1 VRHWQW
7 SLDVRTVTY
16 ATLVT
21 LHWLQ
26 KEGFLN
32 SEECSPME
40 YSKEHSWPNC
50 NSTFLNENDHDV
62 KIKNGTEKI
71 KTDKNE
77 NICDNEDEN
86 KKNGIKVNQKIN
98 REMEVKKRR
107 KENVE
112 KGEGMGRFGNDY
124 YNRHSE
130 WIINARKYCFKAYG
144 NFELFSDENTKVKE
158 GE

>member
-26 KEGFLN
+26 KEGFLH
-32 SEECSPME
+32 SEEGSSQE
-40 YSKEHSWPNC
+40 R
-50 NSTFLNENDHDV
+50 STERSLPDCDFILLNGNDHDV
-62 KIKNGTEKI
+62 KIKNGTGKL

-77 NICDNEDEN
+77 NMCDNEDEN
-86 KKNGIKVNQKIN
+86 IEKDSEVKIRKKK
-98 REMEVKKRR
+98 EMEKRNR
-107 KENVE
+107 KKENIE
-112 KGEGMGRFGNDY
+112 IGERMGRFGNEY

-130 WIINARKYCFKAYG
+130 WILNARKYCFESYG
-144 NFELFSDENTKVKE
+144 NSELFSDENSRVRE

>member
-1 VRHWQW
+1 MRHWQW

-32 SEECSPME
+32 SEECS
-40 YSKEHSWPNC
+40 SKECSEEHSLPDC
-50 NSTFLNENDHDV
+50 NSTLLNGNDHDV
-62 KIKNGTEKI
+62 KIKSGTVKI
-71 KTDKNE
+71 KTDENE

-86 KKNGIKVNQKIN
+86 NRNDIKVNVKIN

-107 KENVE
+107 KENLE
-112 KGEGMGRFGNDY
+112 KGEKMGRTGNEY

-130 WIINARKYCFKAYG
+130 WMLNARKYCFKTYG
-144 NFELFSDENTKVKE
+144 NSELLFDENSKVK